1 MKDRIQLPL
10 DEIKLAFVASCVEG
24 VARRLGIPYID
35 VYERMKRVDMID
47 KYIMSNYDVLHT
59 ESSEYL
65 IDDVIECL
73 HNWEKN
79 FSTNI

>member
-59 ESSEYL
+59 EISEYL

-79 FSTNI
+79 V

>member
-59 ESSEYL
+59 ECSEYL

-79 FSTNI
+79 V

>member
-65 IDDVIECL
+65 IDDVIEWL
-73 HNWEKN
+73 HKREKN
-79 FSTNI
+79 V

>member
-47 KYIMSNYDVLHT
+47 KYIMSNYDVLYT

-79 FSTNI
+79 V